1 MTDKRGLY
9 LSGMGFSRVGSL
21 MISPYVTLALTMAWF
36 IALYVG
42 AIGGFVF
49 LFGALL
55 FFVIQFVYILSVA
68 IDPRLGKKTDLRTVF
83 GNLVAYLIPIF
94 LLVNS
99 RAIDRQLSYALVWT
113 LEQHIHNQA
122 AIAAVSRSASD
133 GAFKYFRVPF
143 GKAMENQRWIV
154 YDESHQV
161 SLDYFERSADWW
173 KSTHEDFEFE
183 QSCLTNGAHLYSN
196 FYVQYSN
203 CY

>member
-1 MTDKRGLY
+1 MPNHISKARTY
-9 LSGMGFSRVGSL
+9 ERVASL
-21 MISPYVTLALTMAWF
+21 MTSPYATLALTMAWF

-83 GNLVAYLIPIF
+83 GILVAYLIPIF

>member
-1 MTDKRGLY
+1 M
-9 LSGMGFSRVGSL
+9 F
-21 MISPYVTLALTMAWF
+21 SPYLTLALTMAWF

-49 LFGALL
+49 LFGAVL
-55 FFVIQFVYILSVA
+55 FLVIQFVYILSDA
-68 IDPRLGKKTDLRTVF
+68 IDPRLGKKIRLRTVF
-83 GNLVAYLIPIF
+83 GILVAYLIPIF

-99 RAIDRQLSYALVWT
+99 RATDRQLSYVLVWT
-113 LEQHIHNQA
+113 LERHINSKA
-122 AIAAVSRSASD
+122 EIAAVSRSAPD
-133 GAFKYFRVPF
+133 GEFKYFRVPL
-143 GKAMENQRWIV
+143 GKAMENRRWIV

-161 SLDYFERSADWW
+161 SLDYLERSADWW

-183 QSCLTNGAHLYSN
+183 QSCLTNGTRLYSN

>member
-1 MTDKRGLY
+1 MPNHISKARTY
-9 LSGMGFSRVGSL
+9 ERVASL
-21 MISPYVTLALTMAWF
+21 MTSPYATLALTMAWF
-36 IALYVG
+36 IGLYVG

-49 LFGALL
+49 LFGAVL

-68 IDPRLGKKTDLRTVF
+68 SHPCLGKKIHLRAVF
-83 GNLVAYLIPIF
+83 GIVVAYLIPIL

-99 RAIDRQLSYALVWT
+99 RAIDRQLSYVLVWT
-113 LEQHIHNQA
+113 LERHIHSQA
-122 AIAAVSRSASD
+122 EIAAVSRSAPD
-133 GAFKYFRVPF
+133 GAFKYFRLPF

-154 YDESHQV
+154 YDESDQV
-161 SLDYFERSADWW
+161 SLDYLERSADWW

-183 QSCLTNGAHLYSN
+183 QSCLTNGTRLYSN

>member
-1 MTDKRGLY
+1 MPNHTSKARTY
-9 LSGMGFSRVGSL
+9 ERVASL
-21 MISPYVTLALTMAWF
+21 MASSCVTVALTMAWF

-55 FFVIQFVYILSVA
+55 FFAIQFVYLLSVA
-68 IDPRLGKKTDLRTVF
+68 SHPRLGKKTHLRTVF
-83 GNLVAYLIPIF
+83 GILVAYLIPIF

-99 RAIDRQLSYALVWT
+99 RAIDRQLSYALVLT
-113 LEQHIHNQA
+113 LERHILSQA
-122 AIAAVSRSASD
+122 EISAVSRSAPD
-133 GAFKYFRVPF
+133 AGFKYFRVPF
-143 GKAMENQRWIV
+143 GKAMENRRWIV

-161 SLDYFERSADWW
+161 SLDYLERSVDWW
-173 KSTHEDFEFE
+173 KNTHEDFEFE
-183 QSCLTNGAHLYSN
+183 QSCLSNGTRLYSN